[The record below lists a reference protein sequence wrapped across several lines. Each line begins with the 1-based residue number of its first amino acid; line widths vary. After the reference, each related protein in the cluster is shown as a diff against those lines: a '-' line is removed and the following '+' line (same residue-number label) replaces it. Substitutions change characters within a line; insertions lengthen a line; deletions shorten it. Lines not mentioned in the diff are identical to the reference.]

1 MAEIKEI
8 IEDENKIGTVMGE
21 DITFR
26 GKIAFKDSLKIK
38 GNVEGTIESDGHLVI
53 GMEARISAEITAGTV
68 SVSGNTNGKIHAK
81 KQVELL
87 SKSVTNA
94 DIVAPELFIERGA
107 TFNGNCNMHQETK

>member
-1 MAEIKEI
+1 MAEIKEV

-53 GMEARISAEITAGTV
+53 GMEAKVSAEITAGTI

-81 KQVELL
+81 KQVELF
-87 SKSVTNA
+87 SKSNTNA
-94 DIVAPELFIERGA
+94 DIVSPELYIERGA
-107 TFNGNCNMHQETK
+107 NFNGNCNMQQDSK